1 MPSDVCTTTARA
13 SWHAQCALPAGSRFD
28 IPAHTRIMQQ
38 VHEHISRPEYTGSNT
53 CEGPGGDLFF
63 VMRHYRALL
72 HRATDAVPAAEPKKI
87 ISRCVGAP
95 APALGHMSSPVPAV
109 AAAPAE
115 LAGPAELLEHAVV
128 FGPAASSAPAAPPG
142 PAAAPASPTS
152 ETHSNFSGAYSEV
165 LVYGPD
171 EPLDG
176 RSDLASECYPDDSAS
191 QTAAATSPASAAP
204 PASVAL
210 DIDYYQTMRFGP
222 SVRETRA
229 DTDTQSVASTSLDE
243 SVTSAEMLASIRN
256 IERNVER
263 LFQHVDRL
271 HAGQAA
277 RPRPQ
282 RAHAQHPLS
291 LPHPLSPPYPHAQ
304 YQFTAAAQSHG
315 EGGTR
320 LFEKHRGRGRGNARH
335 SQHRTPESYAYV
347 I

>member
-1 MPSDVCTTTARA
+1 MPGDVCTTTARA

-95 APALGHMSSPVPAV
+95 APALGHMSSPAPAV
-109 AAAPAE
+109 PAAPA
-115 LAGPAELLEHAVV
+115 APAELLEHAVF
-128 FGPAASSAPAAPPG
+128 FGPAEYPGPANPGPAAFSAPAAPPG
-142 PAAAPASPTS
+142 PAEAPASPTS
-152 ETHSNFSGAYSEV
+152 ATHSNFSGAYSEV
-165 LVYGPD
+165 LVYGN
-171 EPLDG
+171 EEQLD
-176 RSDLASECYPDDSAS
+176 DLASECCPDDSAS
-191 QTAAATSPASAAP
+191 QTGA
-204 PASVAL
+204 PASVAI

-222 SVRETRA
+222 RVRETRA
-229 DTDTQSVASTSLDE
+229 DTDTQSFASTSLDE
-243 SVTSAEMLASIRN
+243 NVISAEMLASIRN
-256 IERNVER
+256 IELNVER

-282 RAHAQHPLS
+282 RPHAQHPLPH
-291 LPHPLSPPYPHAQ
+291 PHPLSHPHPHQQ

-320 LFEKHRGRGRGNARH
+320 QFEKHRGRGRGNARH
-335 SQHRTPESYAYV
+335 SQHRTPESYAYAN
-347 I
+347 